1 MEHTR
6 ISSVVA
12 GLLIIAAG
20 VLLCLFNVGVLPQE
34 IKHLIFSFP
43 SLMIAIGFVAI
54 FTRHKR
60 VFGMVMIL
68 IGGFFLQK
76 KLRMPELDFVYK
88 NIWAILL
95 ISIGVLVLCKAMFGR
110 FNHRCRSFGGYDNK
124 DNTTHN
130 DGFGCNRKR
139 HAKYH
144 YDKYKHN
151 RNNAGYISRNYV
163 FGGSHERFNSDNF
176 KGGEINCV
184 FGGTEL
190 DLSNAKLAEGV
201 NYMEVNL
208 VFGGV
213 VIYVPADWKIEVGQ
227 SQFCGRF
234 QDNRP
239 KLEFEVDE
247 NRTLILDVNAVF
259 GGGEIK
265 CR

>member
-1 MEHTR
+1 M
-6 ISSVVA
+6 
-12 GLLIIAAG
+12 
-20 VLLCLFNVGVLPQE
+20 
-34 IKHLIFSFP
+34 
-43 SLMIAIGFVAI
+43 
-54 FTRHKR
+54 
-60 VFGMVMIL
+60 
-68 IGGFFLQK
+68 
-76 KLRMPELDFVYK
+76 
-88 NIWAILL
+88 
-95 ISIGVLVLCKAMFGR
+95 
-110 FNHRCRSFGGYDNK
+110 
-124 DNTTHN
+124 
-130 DGFGCNRKR
+130 
-139 HAKYH
+139 
-144 YDKYKHN
+144 
-151 RNNAGYISRNYV
+151 
-163 FGGSHERFNSDNF
+163 
-176 KGGEINCV
+176 